1 MLTKKFFC
9 ARILLIARHIQITA
23 GYVQTIPV
31 GLSRNSVDVPF
42 FCKGGIS
49 MAWIYLLIAGILE
62 MGWAVGL
69 KYTHGFSNLVPSIL
83 TLISMAAS
91 FLFLSLALRDLPI
104 SMAYAIWTGIGIVG
118 TVIAGLILF
127 QETLTPWQSLSVVLI
142 VAGLIGLR
150 LTSGA

>member
-1 MLTKKFFC
+1 
-9 ARILLIARHIQITA
+9 
-23 GYVQTIPV
+23 
-31 GLSRNSVDVPF
+31 
-42 FCKGGIS
+42 

-104 SMAYAIWTGIGIVG
+104 SIAYAIWTGIGIVG

>member
-1 MLTKKFFC
+1 
-9 ARILLIARHIQITA
+9 
-23 GYVQTIPV
+23 
-31 GLSRNSVDVPF
+31 
-42 FCKGGIS
+42 
-49 MAWIYLLIAGILE
+49 

>member
-1 MLTKKFFC
+1 
-9 ARILLIARHIQITA
+9 
-23 GYVQTIPV
+23 
-31 GLSRNSVDVPF
+31 
-42 FCKGGIS
+42 

-91 FLFLSLALRDLPI
+91 FLFLSLALRALPI

>member
-1 MLTKKFFC
+1 
-9 ARILLIARHIQITA
+9 
-23 GYVQTIPV
+23 
-31 GLSRNSVDVPF
+31 
-42 FCKGGIS
+42 

-62 MGWAVGL
+62 MGWAIGL

>member
-1 MLTKKFFC
+1 
-9 ARILLIARHIQITA
+9 
-23 GYVQTIPV
+23 
-31 GLSRNSVDVPF
+31 
-42 FCKGGIS
+42 

-127 QETLTPWQSLSVVLI
+127 QETLTPWQSLSVVLV

>member
-1 MLTKKFFC
+1 
-9 ARILLIARHIQITA
+9 
-23 GYVQTIPV
+23 
-31 GLSRNSVDVPF
+31 
-42 FCKGGIS
+42 

-127 QETLTPWQSLSVVLI
+127 QETLTPWQSLSVVLS

>member
-1 MLTKKFFC
+1 
-9 ARILLIARHIQITA
+9 
-23 GYVQTIPV
+23 
-31 GLSRNSVDVPF
+31 
-42 FCKGGIS
+42 
-49 MAWIYLLIAGILE
+49 MAWIYLLISGILE

>member
-1 MLTKKFFC
+1 
-9 ARILLIARHIQITA
+9 
-23 GYVQTIPV
+23 
-31 GLSRNSVDVPF
+31 
-42 FCKGGIS
+42 

>member
-1 MLTKKFFC
+1 
-9 ARILLIARHIQITA
+9 
-23 GYVQTIPV
+23 
-31 GLSRNSVDVPF
+31 
-42 FCKGGIS
+42 

-83 TLISMAAS
+83 TMISMAAS

>member
-1 MLTKKFFC
+1 MSWI
-9 ARILLIARHIQITA
+9 IL
-23 GYVQTIPV
+23 V
-31 GLSRNSVDVPF
+31 
-42 FCKGGIS
+42 
-49 MAWIYLLIAGILE
+49 IAGLLE
-62 MGWAVGL
+62 VVWAVGL

>member
-1 MLTKKFFC
+1 
-9 ARILLIARHIQITA
+9 
-23 GYVQTIPV
+23 
-31 GLSRNSVDVPF
+31 
-42 FCKGGIS
+42 
-49 MAWIYLLIAGILE
+49 MAWICLLIAGILE

>member
-1 MLTKKFFC
+1 
-9 ARILLIARHIQITA
+9 
-23 GYVQTIPV
+23 
-31 GLSRNSVDVPF
+31 
-42 FCKGGIS
+42 

-69 KYTHGFSNLVPSIL
+69 KYTHGFTNLVPGVL
-83 TLISMAAS
+83 TLVSMVGS

>member
-1 MLTKKFFC
+1 
-9 ARILLIARHIQITA
+9 
-23 GYVQTIPV
+23 
-31 GLSRNSVDVPF
+31 
-42 FCKGGIS
+42 

-62 MGWAVGL
+62 MCWAVGL

>member
-1 MLTKKFFC
+1 
-9 ARILLIARHIQITA
+9 
-23 GYVQTIPV
+23 
-31 GLSRNSVDVPF
+31 
-42 FCKGGIS
+42 

-127 QETLTPWQSLSVVLI
+127 QETLTLGSLCPWS
-142 VAGLIGLR
+142 
-150 LTSGA
+150 

>member
-1 MLTKKFFC
+1 
-9 ARILLIARHIQITA
+9 
-23 GYVQTIPV
+23 
-31 GLSRNSVDVPF
+31 
-42 FCKGGIS
+42 

-83 TLISMAAS
+83 MLISMAAS

>member
-1 MLTKKFFC
+1 
-9 ARILLIARHIQITA
+9 
-23 GYVQTIPV
+23 
-31 GLSRNSVDVPF
+31 
-42 FCKGGIS
+42 

-104 SMAYAIWTGIGIVG
+104 SMAYAIWSGIGIVG

>member
-1 MLTKKFFC
+1 
-9 ARILLIARHIQITA
+9 
-23 GYVQTIPV
+23 
-31 GLSRNSVDVPF
+31 
-42 FCKGGIS
+42 

-127 QETLTPWQSLSVVLI
+127 QETLTPWQLSLI
-142 VAGLIGLR
+142 HI
-150 LTSGA
+150 

>member
-1 MLTKKFFC
+1 
-9 ARILLIARHIQITA
+9 
-23 GYVQTIPV
+23 
-31 GLSRNSVDVPF
+31 
-42 FCKGGIS
+42 

-104 SMAYAIWTGIGIVG
+104 SMAYASGQ
-118 TVIAGLILF
+118 A
-127 QETLTPWQSLSVVLI
+127 SASSV
-142 VAGLIGLR
+142 R
-150 LTSGA
+150 

>member
-1 MLTKKFFC
+1 
-9 ARILLIARHIQITA
+9 
-23 GYVQTIPV
+23 
-31 GLSRNSVDVPF
+31 
-42 FCKGGIS
+42 

-142 VAGLIGLR
+142 VSGLIGLR

>member
-1 MLTKKFFC
+1 
-9 ARILLIARHIQITA
+9 
-23 GYVQTIPV
+23 
-31 GLSRNSVDVPF
+31 
-42 FCKGGIS
+42 

-150 LTSGA
+150 LTSGS

>member
-1 MLTKKFFC
+1 
-9 ARILLIARHIQITA
+9 
-23 GYVQTIPV
+23 
-31 GLSRNSVDVPF
+31 
-42 FCKGGIS
+42 

-69 KYTHGFSNLVPSIL
+69 KYTHGFSNLVPSIV

>member
-1 MLTKKFFC
+1 
-9 ARILLIARHIQITA
+9 
-23 GYVQTIPV
+23 
-31 GLSRNSVDVPF
+31 
-42 FCKGGIS
+42 

-127 QETLTPWQSLSVVLI
+127 QETLTPSQSLSVVLI

>member
-1 MLTKKFFC
+1 
-9 ARILLIARHIQITA
+9 
-23 GYVQTIPV
+23 
-31 GLSRNSVDVPF
+31 
-42 FCKGGIS
+42 

-91 FLFLSLALRDLPI
+91 FLFLRLALRDLPI